1 MNTITE
7 KMRSSEKATVKLAIT
22 LGFLWASSAALA
34 ADFPAPGNLAEGAQ
48 TWAENCTRCHNLRS
62 PNELRDD
69 QWISSVFHM
78 RVRAGLTGKE
88 TRDVLT
94 FIQAA
99 NATAA
104 QVRTQAEA
112 RAEAQQDEAQ
122 EK

>member
-1 MNTITE
+1 MKTIIR
-7 KMRSSEKATVKLAIT
+7 KMRSSEKAAVRLAST
-22 LGFLWASSAALA
+22 LGFCFASSAALA
-34 ADFPAPGNLAEGAQ
+34 ADFPAPGNLADGAQ

-78 RVRAGLTGKE
+78 RVKAGLTGKE

-104 QVRTQAEA
+104 RERTRVEA

-122 EK
+122 EN

>member
-7 KMRSSEKATVKLAIT
+7 KMRSSEKAAVKLVIT

-34 ADFPAPGNLAEGAQ
+34 ADFPAPGSLADGAQ